1 MNMNE
6 VKKEKFEKIFS
17 IWVLISFVVPIVF
30 LIFRIIVISTD
41 GSAFDDSERTQ
52 SDYIL
57 MLIQCLL
64 GAFALVL
71 PTFLT
76 RKYNIK
82 IPTTMYIFYL
92 IFLYAAIF
100 LGEVRNF
107 YHVVPYW
114 DTILHAFSGGMI
126 GALGFSFVSL
136 LNNIENLHLHLTPLF
151 VAFFAFCFAITLGVV
166 WEVYEYVF
174 DGVLGL
180 NMQKFLLE
188 SGEALVGR
196 SAVVDTMQDLIVDSA
211 GAFIMCTIGFVSLK
225 YKKGWVE
232 KMIIKKNE

>member
-6 VKKEKFEKIFS
+6 IKKEKFEKIFS

-30 LIFRIIVISTD
+30 LIFRIIVVSIEESTFVD
-41 GSAFDDSERTQ
+41 FERTQ

-151 VAFFAFCFAITLGVV
+151 VAFFAFCFAIALGVV

-174 DGVLGL
+174 DGLLGL

-188 SGEALVGR
+188 SGEAFVGR
-196 SAVVDTMQDLIVDSA
+196 EALSDTMQDLIVDSI
-211 GAFIMCTIGFVSLK
+211 GAFIMCAIGYVSLK

-232 KMIIKKNE
+232 KLLIKKK

>member
-6 VKKEKFEKIFS
+6 VKKEKLEKIFS
-17 IWVLISFVVPIVF
+17 ICVLVSFVVPIIF
-30 LIFRIIVISTD
+30 LIFRIIVEPMEGTM
-41 GSAFDDSERTQ
+41 FYETERTR
-52 SDYIL
+52 SDYML

-71 PTFLT
+71 PKFLI

-82 IPTTMYIFYL
+82 IPATMSILYL

-107 YHVVPYW
+107 YHVIPCW
-114 DTILHAFSGGMI
+114 DVILHTFSGGMI

-136 LNNIENLHLHLTPLF
+136 LNKIENLHLHLTPVF
-151 VAFFAFCFAITLGVV
+151 VTFFAFCFAITLGVV
-166 WEVYEYVF
+166 WEVYEYTF
-174 DGVLGL
+174 DGLLGL

-188 SGEALVGR
+188 SGEAIVGR
-196 SAVVDTMQDLIVDSA
+196 EALSDTMQDLIVDSI
-211 GAFIMCTIGFVSLK
+211 GAFVVCMIGYISLK

-232 KMIIKKNE
+232 KLLIKKK

>member
-6 VKKEKFEKIFS
+6 IKKEKFEKIFS

-30 LIFRIIVISTD
+30 LIFRIIVVSIEESTFVD
-41 GSAFDDSERTQ
+41 FERTQ

-82 IPTTMYIFYL
+82 IPTAMYIVYL

-114 DTILHAFSGGMI
+114 DTILHTFSGGMI

-136 LNNIENLHLHLTPLF
+136 LNNIENLHLHLTPIF
-151 VAFFAFCFAITLGVV
+151 VAFFAFCFAIALGVV

-174 DGVLGL
+174 DGLLGL

-188 SGEALVGR
+188 SGEAFVGR
-196 SAVVDTMQDLIVDSA
+196 EALSDTMQDLIVDSI
-211 GAFIMCTIGFVSLK
+211 GAFIMCAIGYVSLK

-232 KMIIKKNE
+232 KLLIKKK

>member
-6 VKKEKFEKIFS
+6 VKKEKIERIFS
-17 IWVLISFVVPIVF
+17 ICVLISFVVPIIF
-30 LIFRIIVISTD
+30 LIFRIIVEPAE
-41 GSAFDDSERTQ
+41 GSVFGNVERTR

-71 PTFLT
+71 PKFLT
-76 RKYNIK
+76 NRYNVK
-82 IPTTMYIFYL
+82 IPTTMSIVYL

-126 GALGFSFVSL
+126 GALGFSFISL
-136 LNNIENLHLHLTPLF
+136 LNNIENLHLHLTPAF
-151 VAFFAFCFAITLGVV
+151 VAFFAFCFAITLGVA

-196 SAVVDTMQDLIVDSA
+196 DALSDTMQDLIVDSV
-211 GAFIMCTIGFVSLK
+211 GAFVMCAIGYVSLK
-225 YKKGWVE
+225 YNKGWVE
-232 KMIIKKNE
+232 KLIIKKK

>member
-6 VKKEKFEKIFS
+6 VKKEKFERIFS
-17 IWVLISFVVPIVF
+17 TCVLISFVVPIIF
-30 LIFRIIVISTD
+30 LIFRIIVEPAE
-41 GSAFDDSERTQ
+41 GSAFGDVERTR

-82 IPTTMYIFYL
+82 IPTTMNILYL
-92 IFLYAAIF
+92 VFLYAAIF

-114 DTILHAFSGGMI
+114 DVILHAFSGGMI

-174 DGVLGL
+174 DGLLGL

-196 SAVVDTMQDLIVDSA
+196 NAVVDTMHDLIVDSA
-211 GAFIMCTIGFVSLK
+211 GAFIMCTIGYVSLK

-232 KMIIKKNE
+232 KLLIKKK